1 MTLEELRLHL
11 DPLDQRLLELIAE
24 RQAPSREIARVKRA
38 TGHATR
44 DYARERDVILAVR
57 AGAAQRG
64 VPADAAEAVMRVLIR
79 SSLTTQEQA
88 SVAAQGARRGHRAL
102 GVRGARQDCSLVRA
116 VLLLPWVNCL

>member
-11 DPLDQRLLELIAE
+11 DTLDQRLLELIAE
-24 RQAPSREIARVKRA
+24 RQATSREIARVKRA

-64 VPADAAEAVMRVLIR
+64 VPADAAEAAVRGLIR
-79 SSLTTQEQA
+79 FSLTTPEQA
-88 SVAAQGARRGHRAL
+88 GVGARVDGDGRSA
-102 GVRGARQDCSLVRA
+102 A
-116 VLLLPWVNCL
+116 

>member
-11 DPLDQRLLELIAE
+11 DTLDQRLLELIAE
-24 RQAPSREIARVKRA
+24 RQATSREIARVKRA

-79 SSLTTQEQA
+79 PPHHQEQA
-88 SVAAQGARRGHRAL
+88 SVVAQGAGSASAH
-102 GVRGARQDCSLVRA
+102 
-116 VLLLPWVNCL
+116 W

>member
-11 DPLDQRLLELIAE
+11 DTLDQRLLELIAE
-24 RQAPSREIARVKRA
+24 RQATSREIARVKRA

-64 VPADAAEAVMRVLIR
+64 VPADAAEAAVRVLIR
-79 SSLTTQEQA
+79 SSLTTQAQG
-88 SVAAQGARRGHRAL
+88 SVAAAGPRPGPRR
-102 GVRGARQDCSLVRA
+102 
-116 VLLLPWVNCL
+116 P